1 MSEVVQEV
9 QDVPAVTRR
18 KWQTAT
24 SWDEIASG
32 ESEIGR
38 SGASES
44 EPDRR
49 FWLFGIGE
57 PGTEGMPT
65 VIRAFFPAG
74 TREEVHTHACDY
86 CEIILEGTQQVTG
99 KWYGP
104 GDVRV
109 AKGGTSY
116 GPLIAG
122 PEGVLKLVIFAD
134 DRVARIFP
142 GDRS

>member
-1 MSEVVQEV
+1 MMSEIV
-9 QDVPAVTRR
+9 QDVPAGTRR
-18 KWQTAT
+18 KWWTAT
-24 SWDEIASG
+24 SWDKIASG

-38 SGASES
+38 SGGSETD
-44 EPDRR
+44 PDRR

-74 TREEVHTHACDY
+74 TREEVHTHATDY
-86 CEIILEGTQQVTG
+86 CEIILEGSQQVTG
-99 KWYGP
+99 RWYHA
-104 GDVRV
+104 GDIRV

-122 PEGVLKLVIFAD
+122 PEGVLKMVIFAD

-142 GDRS
+142 GDAS